1 MNTADVKVFGR
12 MRKYG
17 RFPEYEGNPNVTHIL
32 YRNVPVFVV
41 SAQRLDDIVQ
51 LESDDL
57 IRQHCRE
64 PLLIFTDRYRVLAVS
79 PEGYDYARY
88 ACVIDADTAQAIISR
103 V

>member
-1 MNTADVKVFGR
+1 MQIDIHVFR
-12 MRKYG
+12 RYRKHP
-17 RFPEYEGNPNVTHIL
+17 FLLQPERTRQLSQETYSS
-32 YRNVPVFVV
+32 VPVFKVTG
-41 SAQRLDDIVQ
+41 SCLQKIVT

-64 PLLIFTDRYRVLAVS
+64 PLLIFTDGRRVHAIS

-88 ACVIDADTAQAIISR
+88 ACVIDQDSADRILQR